1 MAQAIVE
8 KSVDGKFPIGL
19 KYFTPDLASGE
30 TIVLATSSVSASPA
44 GLTLGAIAVADNEI
58 SAEVSG
64 GVADEEYKVQ
74 FKMITSTGKVF
85 SHPIK
90 DSIIVK
96 VVS

>member
-1 MAQAIVE
+1 MRQAIVE

-19 KYFTPDLASGE
+19 KYFPPDLASGE
-30 TIVLATSSVSASPA
+30 TIELTTTVSVSPA
-44 GLTLGAIAVADNEI
+44 GLTLGAVAIADNEI

-64 GVADEEYKVQ
+64 GVVKEEYKVQ
-74 FKMITSTGKVF
+74 FWMITSTGKEF
-85 SHPIK
+85 KHPVK